1 MSNLCP
7 KKTLK
12 IEKSGCISI
21 HGFALN
27 ALTPR
32 FSIFFHEIFK
42 INVELNFALNL
53 LLEFF

>member
-1 MSNLCP
+1 MS